1 LTALSGPVA
10 VQSISLTAVVTWL
23 PSSSTSGGV
32 AADLMVAAVTL
43 DPGRADGVRQCA
55 GRRGSVGG
63 YGVLATALA
72 FVPQYRVA
80 DRQRVLRCV
89 LLAGRS

>member
-1 LTALSGPVA
+1 MTALSGPVA

-43 DPGRADGVRQCA
+43 DPGPRRWWTPVRGPA
-55 GRRGSVGG
+55 RIR
-63 YGVLATALA
+63 
-72 FVPQYRVA
+72 
-80 DRQRVLRCV
+80 
-89 LLAGRS
+89 